1 VKILTQ
7 VVLREGESF
16 DNMLKRFRKK
26 VSRSRI
32 LSDVKKKRFYVSKS
46 EQRHRALRKAI
57 SRERKRQRKL
67 DRRLRRY

>member
-1 VKILTQ
+1 LTH
-7 VVLREGESF
+7 VVIRDGESF
-16 DNMLKRFRKK
+16 DSMLKRFRKK

-32 LSDVKKKRFYVSKS
+32 LSEVKKRRFYVSKS
-46 EQRHRALRKAI
+46 EKRHRALRKAI